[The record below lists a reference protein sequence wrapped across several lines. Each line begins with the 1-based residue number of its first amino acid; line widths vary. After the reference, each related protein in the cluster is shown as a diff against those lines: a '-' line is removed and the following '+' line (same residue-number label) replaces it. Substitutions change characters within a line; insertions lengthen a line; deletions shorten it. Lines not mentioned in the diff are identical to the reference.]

1 MVSNQFSKLLLL
13 FFLFGCSNENT
24 ESNIDYSKEFDSI
37 IKEFNQSSILEFN
50 KSNYLNDAFISEFL
64 EKLDPQKTVFIQD
77 DINEIMNTE
86 VSTNEYLI
94 FRKSVEKFYQR
105 FNESISYRIKLLKS
119 YSFDLSK
126 DEYIFLNSR
135 DSYFINKD
143 EKNDYQRKYLKN
155 EIIAQMLEEKSY
167 EEAIKELSQSYSDRA
182 SSLKKLR
189 ESDKFGLLANNFLSL
204 FDPHSSYF
212 SRRDLENWNLRMNLS
227 FEGIGAIL
235 SYENE
240 KAKIEELMPGGPAIN
255 SQKIKVGDKI
265 IKVGEGKQGKLI
277 NVIGWRLDDIVER
290 IRGEE
295 GTIIKLEIEN
305 EDGRNII
312 ELERGKVSLEE
323 SDASKEILEFDGKK
337 LGYIKVPSFYSDAK
351 CFELNNYA
359 CKSATNDVQKFLRD
373 FRFEGIEGLIIDL
386 RNNGGG
392 YLHEADSLTRLFI
405 NYGPTVQIKSPDKE
419 VVIYNSWKS
428 NRSWNKPLIVLVNKF
443 SASASEIFAG
453 AMQDYNRAIIVGQTT
468 FGKGSV
474 QRFTETE
481 NGQIKITDS
490 LYYRVTGKPT
500 QIFGVKPNLEI
511 PSLINSDGLGEDRY
525 ENAIKPSQIENS
537 WYYSY
542 DEFNM
547 DKYLANHEKRLAES
561 EYFTKMD
568 ELKNY
573 RNSKKE
579 SLSLKISERKLN
591 YEDNKKRNLKLI
603 NLGRE
608 ISGDDIFENYEEYLE
623 REINDD
629 FVLDAEIDQSL
640 KILIDL
646 IEIES

>member
-13 FFLFGCSNENT
+13 LFLFGCSNEST
-24 ESNIDYSKEFDSI
+24 EPNIDYSKEFDSI

-105 FNESISYRIKLLKS
+105 FNESISYRMKLLKS
-119 YSFDLSK
+119 YSFDLNK

-608 ISGDDIFENYEEYLE
+608 ISGDNIFENYEEYLE